1 MSRVLPS
8 IVSSSTLGEFLKL
21 LAINAKDRVILGVTL
36 HNAEAVIVISPTFT
50 PYHSCIEEE
59 FKGHLKRFFFL
70 YENERWYQIQLHAAS
85 VAILD
90 TEPQGFMFYC
100 CCWLVKNLWIIFWSH
115 KCQCHAMIASCIHRS
130 PTVMSTSNLSLAF
143 VSAPIFWY
151 FFGIHVVLG

>member
-59 FKGHLKRFFFL
+59 FTGHLKRFFF
-70 YENERWYQIQLHAAS
+70 
-85 VAILD
+85 
-90 TEPQGFMFYC
+90 FMKMNGDIKFNFMPR
-100 CCWLVKNLWIIFWSH
+100 V
-115 KCQCHAMIASCIHRS
+115 
-130 PTVMSTSNLSLAF
+130 
-143 VSAPIFWY
+143 
-151 FFGIHVVLG
+151 

>member
-8 IVSSSTLGEFLKL
+8 IVSSSTLGEFGKL

-59 FKGHLKRFFFL
+59 FTGHLKRVFS

-85 VAILD
+85 VVILF